1 MATYTINYL
10 AGETDTVTADRIDSD
25 EHPVDYTFSNN
36 GQVVAVVPIANV
48 RSILR
53 QTEEATH

>member
-10 AGETDTVTADRIDSD
+10 NGETDTVEADRITSD
-25 EHPVDYTFSNN
+25 ERPVDYTFSND
-36 GQVVAVVPIANV
+36 GQIVAVIPIANV

-53 QTEEATH
+53 QNEEATR

>member
-10 AGETDTVTADRIDSD
+10 NGETDTVEADRITSD
-25 EHPVDYTFSNN
+25 ERPVDYTFSNDREI
-36 GQVVAVVPIANV
+36 VAVVPIANV

-53 QTEEATH
+53 QNEEATS